1 MQAITAAGVIKDAL
15 WLTDTFKRVINE
27 VTGNRPE
34 RLLGVLQDNTKANRA
49 ALVLLE
55 EWCPLLINL
64 GCQAHGLSLLLKDLG
79 KNPSSIVGKTFERAN
94 TLVNSVNGSEKFLAL
109 VREKQIS
116 IYGKVGLA
124 TSPEIVRMAA
134 LAYIHMLFAL
144 FVMCLQSRCMP

>member
-1 MQAITAAGVIKDAL
+1 L

-27 VTGNRPE
+27 VTNNRPE
-34 RLLGVLQDNTKANRA
+34 RLLGVLQDDTKTNRA

-55 EWCPLLINL
+55 ELCPQLINL

-109 VREKQIS
+109 LREKQVS
-116 IYGKVGLA
+116 IYGKVRLA
-124 TSPEIVRMAA
+124 ISPEVVLMAA
-134 LAYIHMLFAL
+134 LACIHVLFAL
-144 FVMCLQSRCMP
+144 LWMCAQSRCMP